1 MDSGRGGQSSDV
13 VARVSTAGLIR
24 DADGK
29 AARAPTLAEVYREH
43 CDFVWRVAGRLGVG
57 NEARDD
63 VVHNV
68 FLVVHRRLRDFDA
81 ARAIRPWLVGITR
94 RVVADLRRGRTR
106 ARARLRL
113 VADPVPLPSPEEH
126 AARSQAAAMVR
137 DFLDRI
143 DPDQALVFMLA
154 DVEGMTAPAI
164 AEALG
169 AKLPT
174 VYSRLRLA
182 REKFERAIVR
192 HRAADR
198 RRDDERPQ

>member
-1 MDSGRGGQSSDV
+1 MDRGRRGQSLDV
-13 VARVSTAGLIR
+13 VAETTTAGLIR
-24 DADGK
+24 GAEEEAVG
-29 AARAPTLAEVYREH
+29 ALTLAKVYREH
-43 CDFVWRVAGRLGVG
+43 CDFVWRVAGRLGVS

-81 ARAIRPWLVGITR
+81 ARPLRPWLVGITR
-94 RVVADLRRGRTR
+94 RVAADHRRGRIRTR
-106 ARARLRL
+106 ERLRL
-113 VADPVPLPSPEEH
+113 VADPEPPPSPEEH
-126 AARSQAAAMVR
+126 AARSQAAALVR

-143 DPDQALVFMLA
+143 DPDQAMVFMLA

-169 AKLPT
+169 VKLPT

-182 REKFERAIVR
+182 REKLERAVAR

>member
-1 MDSGRGGQSSDV
+1 
-13 VARVSTAGLIR
+13 LIR
-24 DADGK
+24 GAEGEE
-29 AARAPTLAEVYREH
+29 AGAPTLAEVYREH

-68 FLVVHRRLRDFDA
+68 FLVVHRRLRDFDSG
-81 ARAIRPWLVGITR
+81 RALRPWLVGITR
-94 RVVADLRRGRTR
+94 RVVADYRRGRVR
-106 ARARLRL
+106 ARERLRL
-113 VADPVPLPSPEEH
+113 VAAPAPPPSPEDH

-143 DPDQALVFMLA
+143 EPDQAMAFMLA

-169 AKLPT
+169 VKLPT

-182 REKFERAIVR
+182 REKFERVIAR

-198 RRDDERPQ
+198 RRDHERPQ